1 MGTDETRRTP
11 VPPPPPRITQRP
23 SPRELREDAIRD
35 VLDRLDERDVEAVLH
50 PTCIRHEEDLI
61 WTDLTEGP
69 ATQQNLAT
77 FTDTAY
83 EGCRTYQDAEEAGRI
98 DENAYE
104 YASFIERYPT
114 PGEREA
120 AMYSVL
126 FHLVR
131 RLAQYQLPSK
141 EAQA

>member
-1 MGTDETRRTP
+1 MDHDVTRSTP
-11 VPPPPPRITQRP
+11 APPTPPRIT
-23 SPRELREDAIRD
+23 PRELREDAIRD

-69 ATQQNLAT
+69 ATQENLAT

-104 YASFIERYPT
+104 YASIIERYAT

-120 AMYSVL
+120 AMYSVI

-131 RLAQYQLPSK
+131 RLAKYQLPSP
-141 EAQA
+141 EARS